1 MKNKKALKLIK
12 NYRWKS
18 IFFHYCK
25 ICFTF
30 FMIPVLIIV
39 LLVFLY
45 TSLNEYS
52 NLKLISIRS
61 FSKTVINIEKIFSDA
76 DKNADLLISDE
87 NLISAV
93 SFSDFNENITEI
105 NRYLSELNKSVLSL
119 MSNYPY
125 INRVYAYSFESD
137 YVFGGTYL
145 EDFPY
150 KSLIKKSK
158 EMSGTVNMF
167 FDKQTNSLARAYSIY
182 KDDYK
187 TQYGVL
193 LLLIDRSKLLDM
205 TLSMEEEL
213 YIVSE
218 EGELIFSSDDST
230 EFNNNLP
237 PKTSEYEFEK
247 KNGSVFNS
255 VYIPKYG
262 IYVATKAKSNG
273 FLSRKG
279 IFIFILCVLI
289 CLIFTLALSYT
300 VAIKIYS
307 FVADIV
313 LQLEL
318 EDNIEN
324 MENMENTEKSDVLP
338 QFNEFQL
345 ISNNIVKMMQK
356 NTLIESELKK
366 RIAELK
372 QAQSVALQA
381 QISPHFL
388 SNTLNLVNSI
398 VLRITKSDND
408 ATRLISLLSDIFCNV
423 LNTNRYVLTLGEELE
438 NLEKYI
444 EIEQIKLLNGFNVL
458 YDISDELK
466 NVGIINFSLQPI
478 VENAIWHSFKKTPD
492 RKGTLEI
499 RGFEEA
505 DAVRLEISNDG
516 EVITEEKIRDVTAL
530 LKRKEFPAPPHIG
543 LLNVNR
549 RTQLVFGEQYGIEL
563 KIKDNKTTVILKIP
577 NKQEEQKNG
586 I

>member
-76 DKNADLLISDE
+76 DKNADVLISDE

-93 SFSDFNENITEI
+93 SFLDFDENITEI
-105 NRYLSELNKSVLSL
+105 NKYLSELNKSVLSL
-119 MSNYPY
+119 TNSYPY
-125 INRVYAYSFESD
+125 INRIYAYSFESD
-137 YVFGGTYL
+137 YVFGGTYF

-150 KSLIKKSK
+150 KDLIKKSM
-158 EMSGTVNMF
+158 ETQGAVNMF
-167 FDKQTNSLARAYSIY
+167 FDKQTNSLVRAYSIY
-182 KDDYK
+182 QNDYM
-187 TQYGVL
+187 TQCGVL
-193 LLLIDRSKLLDM
+193 LMLIDRSKLLDM

-218 EGELIFSSDDST
+218 DGDLIFSSDDSA
-230 EFNNNLP
+230 EFNDNLP
-237 PKTSEYEFEK
+237 PKSSEYEFER

-262 IYVATKAKSNG
+262 IYVVTKAKSNEY
-273 FLSRKG
+273 LSQNG

-313 LQLEL
+313 LQFEL
-318 EDNIEN
+318 EDNI
-324 MENMENTEKSDVLP
+324 ENMENTEKSDVLP
-338 QFNEFQL
+338 QFNEFQF

-356 NTLIESELKK
+356 NTLIESELKRK
-366 RIAELK
+366 AAELK
-372 QAQSVALQA
+372 QAQSVALQS

-408 ATRLISLLSDIFCNV
+408 ATRLISLLSDIFCIV

-444 EIEQIKLLNGFNVL
+444 EIEQIKLLNGFNVV

-466 NVGIINFSLQPI
+466 NVRIINFSLQPI

-505 DAVRLEISNDG
+505 DTVRLEISNDG

-530 LKRKEFPAPPHIG
+530 LKRKEFPTPPHIG

-549 RTQLVFGEQYGIEL
+549 RTQLVFGEMYGIEL